1 MAHYTKK
8 KKTIGEANPITE
20 YLQGGSKKTDAHAA
34 SYEMA
39 KHAPQAAPQGPK
51 KQRVTIHIDVDLI
64 DRVKN
69 AVYWE
74 PGLTLTDF
82 AQTAFEKQLKK
93 METAWGDVYPKRK
106 HQLKGGR
113 PMV

>member
-1 MAHYTKK
+1 MAQQTKK
-8 KKTIGEANPITE
+8 KKTIGVANPITE
-20 YLQGGSKKTDAHAA
+20 YLNGSNKKMAA
-34 SYEMA
+34 KASSYE
-39 KHAPQAAPQGPK
+39 AAQQVQQDMVTGPK

-74 PGLTLTDF
+74 PGLTLTEF

-93 METAWGDVYPKRK
+93 METAWGEAYPKRK